1 VLRKHQPG
9 HVLLKAARAD
19 ADAGMID
26 VARLAD
32 MLKAARGRIAHRNL
46 PRVSPLAVP
55 ILLEVG
61 RESVQGSAPD
71 EWLAD
76 AAAAQALIDESCLE
90 DDNPQTTL
98 F

>member
-1 VLRKHQPG
+1 
-9 HVLLKAARAD
+9 
-19 ADAGMID
+19 
-26 VARLAD
+26 
-32 MLKAARGRIAHRNL
+32 
-46 PRVSPLAVP
+46 
-55 ILLEVG
+55 VG